1 LIRFFIINRYFFG
14 VILEK
19 ILMLKVNKYLKT
31 GLALS
36 AIVAM
41 STGLST
47 GPVYAQEEEDEKEK
61 DAIREVLVDC
71 DQGQSVQ
78 KILRKFANDTKPL
91 EITVR
96 GTCDNE
102 PDESGR
108 NSPVCA
114 DRWRKACWYWG
125 LSDLGRRDGY
135 KCWAGRDGNR
145 NQPDS

>member
-1 LIRFFIINRYFFG
+1 
-14 VILEK
+14 
-19 ILMLKVNKYLKT
+19 MLKVNKYLKT

-96 GTCDNE
+96 GTCDLTKKFRSNVTMLI
-102 PDESGR
+102 S
-108 NSPVCA
+108 VA
-114 DRWRKACWYWG
+114 MMKWAQ
-125 LSDLGRRDGY
+125 LSRL
-135 KCWAGRDGNR
+135 C
-145 NQPDS
+145 